1 MINDRYMKYTV
12 PKNIKRKEVIFTN
25 KVSTLK
31 NDEKTVFAGNNIFAP
46 VVAEAASA
54 SNANTVLVLHLLVV
68 VVPVA
73 GNDLRGF
80 GLNQ

>member
-1 MINDRYMKYTV
+1 ME
-12 PKNIKRKEVIFTN
+12 KNIFESI
-25 KVSTLK
+25 
-31 NDEKTVFAGNNIFAP
+31 
-46 VVAEAASA
+46 VVENADA

-73 GNDLRGF
+73 DSDTMGC